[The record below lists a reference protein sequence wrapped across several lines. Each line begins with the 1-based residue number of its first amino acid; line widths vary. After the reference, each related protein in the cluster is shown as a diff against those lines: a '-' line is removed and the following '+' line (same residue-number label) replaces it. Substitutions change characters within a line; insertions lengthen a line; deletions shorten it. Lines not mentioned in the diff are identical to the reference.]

1 MLRAF
6 MEETTWERSR
16 VSWNVRG
23 RGAVGS
29 SARNGSAVVGGG
41 LVVDRKKWA
50 EAGA

>member
-16 VSWNVRG
+16 VSWN